1 MGGREAGCLAIIPLR
16 ALGVE
21 NTVRA
26 PRGKGPRSDPRGLGP
41 GLPLLIPA
49 GTGLPLCFPPL
60 PPSCLARPRPAGLSA
75 LLLLAGVSEPTRL
88 PACLS
93 VPAPQAPWHPVPRF
107 PVDSGCRALSV
118 WVSCP
123 LSFSAP
129 GLSQRPVSPLPLSL
143 LSVPPSLSLFLCLR
157 VSVSTSP
164 SPAQPCPRLV
174 PSLSVSPSAPSR
186 PPTLTDSSGVLS

>member
-75 LLLLAGVSEPTRL
+75 LLLLPGVSEPTRL

-93 VPAPQAPWHPVPRF
+93 VPAPGLPGTQSPHSLWTLGAGRSPSGF
-107 PVDSGCRALSV
+107 PVLSPSLRLASPRGLCLLSLCLCCLCLHPSLYFFVSESLSRHPLPCPALPPPGALSLGFPI
-118 WVSCP
+118 CP
-123 LSFSAP
+123 L
-129 GLSQRPVSPLPLSL
+129 
-143 LSVPPSLSLFLCLR
+143 PP
-157 VSVSTSP
+157 P
-164 SPAQPCPRLV
+164 D
-174 PSLSVSPSAPSR
+174 
-186 PPTLTDSSGVLS
+186 TDR